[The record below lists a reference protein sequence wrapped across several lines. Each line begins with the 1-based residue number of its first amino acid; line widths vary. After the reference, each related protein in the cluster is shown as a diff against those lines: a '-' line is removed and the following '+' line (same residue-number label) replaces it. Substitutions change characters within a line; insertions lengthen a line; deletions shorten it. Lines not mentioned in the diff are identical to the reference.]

1 MKLKIYIYPGGPS
14 LSEITTT
21 LEKLNPPL
29 SDPIKKQGYM
39 FAQQIFERIQNL
51 QEMTNPTNFI
61 QNQTISDDN
70 HTIVLQGRMNSPS
83 FWEITMGRIFG

>member
-14 LSEITTT
+14 LGEITTT
-21 LEKLNPPL
+21 LEELNPPL

-61 QNQTISDDN
+61 QNQTISDNN
-70 HTIVLQGRMNSPS
+70 HTIVLQGRMKSPS
-83 FWEITMGRIFG
+83 FWEIIMGKIFG